1 MLRQILEVFFFVQVV
16 AESVVEETTKQFDT
30 ASKQWQEF
38 CANGKSH
45 SHNGN
50 DRLGEVTH
58 AAAKDAQKVADSVKE
73 LFATI
78 WLLLQEYARYAVP
91 KFCDAV
97 TPCQEKTKEK
107 ATTAKA
113 GHH

>member
-1 MLRQILEVFFFVQVV
+1 MLRQVLELIFFVQVV

-50 DRLGEVTH
+50 DRISEVTH
-58 AAAKDAQKVADSVKE
+58 TAAQDAQKVADSVKE

-78 WLLLQEYARYAVP
+78 WLLVQEYARFAVP
-91 KFCDAV
+91 KVCDAI
-97 TPCQEKTKEK
+97 TPTTTKTKEK
-107 ATTAKA
+107 TTAKA
-113 GHH
+113 GH

>member
-16 AESVVEETTKQFDT
+16 TESVVEETTKQFDT

-50 DRLGEVTH
+50 DRISEVTQTS
-58 AAAKDAQKVADSVKE
+58 AKE

-78 WLLLQEYARYAVP
+78 WLLVQEYAKFAVP
-91 KFCDAV
+91 KVCDAV
-97 TPCQEKTKEK
+97 TPTQTKTKER
-107 ATTAKA
+107 ATTAKS
-113 GHH
+113 GH